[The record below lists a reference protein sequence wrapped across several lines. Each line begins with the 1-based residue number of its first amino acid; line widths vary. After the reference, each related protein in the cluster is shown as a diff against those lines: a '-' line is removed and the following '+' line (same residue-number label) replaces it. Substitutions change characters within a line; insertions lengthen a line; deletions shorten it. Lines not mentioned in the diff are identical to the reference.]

1 MASNVT
7 AAVHTFN
14 EENAA
19 RQEEELES
27 LRLIYTED
35 LVRELPSSSPAGQ
48 AAERIVEIKLGKTK
62 EQEEEGR
69 AGGVVTLRVYLSPT
83 YPGGDGAAGVAG
95 VAGAGT
101 GEEENEMPC
110 FEVRNVNWRKHDQNN
125 IYEGLKSL
133 FEAAAGEVVI
143 FSWCEWLKEEL
154 HLQPL
159 THTTALEEED
169 EEEEQEQEEQQQQH
183 SQRQS
188 EISSSSSTL
197 TPQEAAKLHDLVLI
211 HGLPFTERKSTFQA
225 HLAKITTE
233 EDAKTIVNCLLLDKK
248 IQRATHNMYAFRVW
262 DAKKQ
267 AQVNDNDDDG
277 EAAAGGKLAE
287 LLHFMDANNVIVVVS
302 RWWGGILLGP
312 SRFRIINN
320 TARQLLEECG
330 FDGKG
335 GGGGSG
341 GGSSTEKKQI
351 GGKSG
356 SNSSSS
362 KR

>member
-1 MASNVT
+1 MANAT
-7 AAVHTFN
+7 AAGYKFN

-35 LVRELPSSSPAGQ
+35 LVRELPSSSPTGQ
-48 AAERIVEIKLGKTK
+48 AAERIVEVKLGQTK

-83 YPGGDGAAGVAG
+83 YPGGDGAAGVA
-95 VAGAGT
+95 VT

-110 FEVRNVNWRKHDQNN
+110 FEVRNLNWRKHDQNAL
-125 IYEGLKSL
+125 IDGMKEL

-159 THTTALEEED
+159 RHTTALEEEED
-169 EEEEQEQEEQQQQH
+169 DGGHEEQEEQQQQH
-183 SQRQS
+183 RQRQS
-188 EISSSSSTL
+188 EISTSSSTL
-197 TPQEAAKLHDLVLI
+197 TPQEAAKLHNLNLI
-211 HGLPFTERKSTFQA
+211 HGVPCTERKSTFQA
-225 HLAKITTE
+225 HLARITTE

-262 DAKKQ
+262 DVKKQ

-312 SRFRIINN
+312 SRFRVINN

-341 GGSSTEKKQI
+341 GGSSTEKKQS

-356 SNSSSS
+356 STFSSSS